1 MSVEMINNIIGIR
14 VNDYKEYI
22 GIGSQNMRK
31 EDEPFLSKCAISE
44 ISKEKV
50 KRMFHKKPELRE
62 LLLKIYNNTIIKRA
76 EYIDNELT
84 EVYET
89 IWFDKAMQLVEMYEG
104 CVNVY
109 MLLNLINT
117 IAAAQPYSYYSEYF
131 EEKDIAGEDV
141 NFVELL
147 AMKNIYASSTGLNKD
162 SINSIAQNVSEK
174 ISNIFPEAISYGSM
188 SNKLEQM
195 QSELASLEQRK
206 GEIIQETSEE
216 KEKLDSFVRELES
229 QEAKLKEQAEQE
241 MKDKYEE
248 LKAENERLRAKN
260 SRFRG
265 EDNKK
270 SELPKSKKSHLFMSR
285 KQRINYILS
294 MMVDRKYTPERI
306 RLIRTAIDKGVR
318 LGDIEDIIEKNVD
331 TGILRESIEILTAET
346 TSEKGGK

>member
-1 MSVEMINNIIGIR
+1 MSVEMINNIIGVR

-89 IWFDKAMQLVEMYEG
+89 LWFDKAMQLVEMYEG

-147 AMKNIYASSTGLNKD
+147 AMKNIYAGSTGLNKD
-162 SINSIAQNVSEK
+162 SINDIAQNVSEK
-174 ISNIFPEAISYGSM
+174 ISNMFPEAISYGSM

-195 QSELASLEQRK
+195 QSELASLERRK

-241 MKDKYEE
+241 MKEKYEE
-248 LKAENERLRAKN
+248 LKAENDRLRAEN

-265 EDNKK
+265 EK
-270 SELPKSKKSHLFMSR
+270 SESAAPEYKKRRMFMSR
-285 KQRINYILS
+285 KQRINYIIS
-294 MMVDRKYTPERI
+294 MMVDRRYTPERI
-306 RLIRTAIDKGVR
+306 HIIKRAIDKRVR
-318 LGDIEDIIEKNVD
+318 LSDIEDIIKKNVD
-331 TGILRESIEILTAET
+331 TGVLRESIEILMTG
-346 TSEKGGK
+346 TSTEEGGI